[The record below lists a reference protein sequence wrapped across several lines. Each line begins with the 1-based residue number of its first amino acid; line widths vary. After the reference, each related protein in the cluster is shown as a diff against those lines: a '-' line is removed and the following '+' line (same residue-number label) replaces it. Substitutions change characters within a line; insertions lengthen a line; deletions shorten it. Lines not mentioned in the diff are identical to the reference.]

1 MSFVLSNHAIYAW
14 HVILRR
20 LQFQLIS
27 DFGIKDIVQ
36 RSFRAWKGLVEAKLD
51 LDEKRCGVLTSYWLD
66 VNLVYKRNEMRAQV
80 LVNLL
85 LGQSGYL

>member
-1 MSFVLSNHAIYAW
+1 M
-14 HVILRR
+14 ILRR

-36 RSFRAWKGLVEAKLD
+36 CSFRAWKGLVEAKLD

-66 VNLVYKRNEMRAQV
+66 VNLLYKRNEMRAQV